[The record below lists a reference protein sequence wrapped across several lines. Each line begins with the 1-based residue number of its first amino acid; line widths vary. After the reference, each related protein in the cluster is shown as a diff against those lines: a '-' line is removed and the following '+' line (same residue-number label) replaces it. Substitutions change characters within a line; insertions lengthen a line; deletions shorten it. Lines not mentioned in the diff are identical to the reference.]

1 MSRLNEDSVPGSIQ
15 HHQSK
20 KSDYTADSGSP
31 NRKKNVSGMRP
42 KGRVDVHGST
52 SVDIGAATNDIS
64 HEDLV
69 KSHTVKGNFKKS
81 RKSVLPKL
89 INKLREE
96 QDSLV
101 SYNDDNV
108 THGGSSYTA
117 DDKNQK
123 GKSRKRQVSV
133 KPPQWRDRRLLEK
146 LGRATL
152 ERFAT
157 QLQYRQ
163 TLLHI

>member
-1 MSRLNEDSVPGSIQ
+1 M
-15 HHQSK
+15 HSK
-20 KSDYTADSGSP
+20 GK
-31 NRKKNVSGMRP
+31 
-42 KGRVDVHGST
+42 VDIRGST
-52 SVDIGAATNDIS
+52 SVDMGAASNDPTT
-64 HEDLV
+64 EALV
-69 KSHTVKGNFKKS
+69 QSHTLKAQLKKG

-108 THGGSSYTA
+108 THGGSSYTG
-117 DDKNQK
+117 DDNNQK
-123 GKSRKRQVSV
+123 GKARKRQVRV
-133 KPPQWRDRRLLEK
+133 KAPQWRDRRLLEK